1 MGTPKQIPPPEHL
14 RAALR
19 VSVVSG
25 AWTVAS
31 SSAAVASGILAH
43 ALVLVVFGLT
53 GVLDAAGSWAL
64 ALHFK
69 HALAHA
75 RVSEKREHI
84 ALRVVSVGLIS
95 IGVFTIEESAR
106 RLATDSRAHSSVAGV
121 AIAAASIIV
130 LASLAARKRQ
140 VSRLVGS
147 DALRADGWLSTIGAA
162 LAVIAIVGTALGA
175 RASWVDPVTALLV
188 AVIACS
194 TGIGFLRREEREMD
208 DG

>member
-1 MGTPKQIPPPEHL
+1 MSTPKDPSPEHL

-19 VSVVSG
+19 VSVFSV
-25 AWTVAS
+25 AWTVAA
-31 SSAAVASGILAH
+31 SAAAIVAGIVAH
-43 ALVLVVFGLT
+43 TLVLIVFGLT

-69 HALAHA
+69 HALVHA
-75 RVSEKREHI
+75 TVSEKRERI
-84 ALRVVSVGLIS
+84 ALRVVSFGLVS

-106 RLATDSRAHSSVAGV
+106 RLATASRSHTSVAGV
-121 AIAAASIIV
+121 AIAAASILV

-140 VSRLVGS
+140 VSRLVRS
-147 DALRADGWLSTIGAA
+147 TALLADSWLSATGAA

-175 RASWVDPVTALLV
+175 RASWGDPITALLV
-188 AVIACS
+188 AVIAS
-194 TGIGFLRREEREMD
+194 GTGVGFLRREERDLE